1 MRKNVIEC
9 SARVKKALFPSER
22 KGQDDDDDDA
32 RGNTAMECA
41 RAFRDV

>member
-9 SARVKKALFPSER
+9 SARVKKALFRSER
-22 KGQDDDDDDA
+22 KGQDDDDDA

-41 RAFRDV
+41 RAFRDL